1 MTYDPT
7 GPESQITL
15 TRTIAAPVEDVFAA
29 WTDPA
34 ILEQWQADEVEN
46 EPFEGGEYRYF
57 LQGDADDPT
66 DRVVT
71 GRYLEFVENERLVMS
86 WLVSADEEEGE
97 TDADQ
102 IFVLEVDFRELPNGS
117 TSVTIVERGAAH
129 ADPETRIFSIEA
141 WSLAIEHLADLI
153 E

>member
-7 GPESQITL
+7 VPESQITL
-15 TRTIAAPVEDVFAA
+15 TRTIAAPVEDVFSA

-46 EPFEGGEYRYF
+46 ERFEGGEYRYL
-57 LQGDADDPT
+57 LQGDAEDPT

-71 GRYLEFVENERLVMS
+71 GRYLEYVENTRLVMS
-86 WLVSADEEEGE
+86 WLVSADEDDSE
-97 TDADQ
+97 TDAEQ
-102 IFVLEVDFRELPNGS
+102 IFVLEIDFREQSDGS
-117 TSVTIVERGAAH
+117 TAITIVERGAAH
-129 ADPETRIFSIEA
+129 ADAESRIFSIEA
-141 WSLAIEHLADLI
+141 WSLALEHLAELI